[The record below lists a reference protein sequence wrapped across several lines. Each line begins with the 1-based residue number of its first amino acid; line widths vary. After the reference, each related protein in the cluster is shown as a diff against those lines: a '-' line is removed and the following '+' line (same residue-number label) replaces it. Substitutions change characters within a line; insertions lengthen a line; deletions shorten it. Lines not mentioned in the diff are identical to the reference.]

1 MPDKALATSPR
12 IRELTQRLEKD
23 PASRAFLDLAKA
35 YQAAGDHASST
46 RICRQGLEKHP
57 RYHSARVLLGKLL
70 LESKELGGAI
80 AELGRVV
87 GEAPENLLA
96 RRLLAEAQSEDGR
109 RGEALESYK
118 SLLRLQPADEEILTR
133 IRDLE
138 GATGERP
145 APTAAPVAEAEDA
158 SVAGAADEPGAK
170 EARGPAKEAA
180 AEAVTPSRGVETL
193 DMRPDPGDK
202 VEMTPPRVEARPIE
216 RPSPAPKAAAE
227 IPSAPEVIPPTVVL
241 DTPLL
246 ETSAPSAP
254 PVTPMAVAPTVAF
267 YPPEAEIPGSED
279 RPTQI
284 LDLADM
290 GAERSEP
297 PSDEEARTVMLAVPD
312 LEQPAG
318 VVLSAGHLASEAL
331 PTPTL
336 ADLYLEQGLPAEAEK
351 VYLKLLE
358 GDPGNQEIHERLAR
372 LRGGESAPG
381 VPGSA
386 RIRIRALEGWLTRIR
401 RGSDAAGRA

>member
-1 MPDKALATSPR
+1 MPEKALATSPR
-12 IRELTQRLEKD
+12 IRELKQRLEKD

-35 YQAAGDHASST
+35 YQAAGDLKSST
-46 RICRQGLEKHP
+46 RVCRQGLEKHP

-70 LESKELGGAI
+70 LETKELGGAI
-80 AELGRVV
+80 SELGRVV

-109 RGEALESYK
+109 RDQALETYK
-118 SLLRLQPADEEILTR
+118 SLLRLQPADEETLTR
-133 IRDLE
+133 ISALE
-138 GATGERP
+138 GATDEGP
-145 APTAAPVAEAEDA
+145 ALSANPVVEAAADPVAEAVE
-158 SVAGAADEPGAK
+158 
-170 EARGPAKEAA
+170 EAA
-180 AEAVTPSRGVETL
+180 AEAATPSRGVETL
-193 DMRPDPGDK
+193 DMRPDPGDPE
-202 VEMTPPRVEARPIE
+202 EMAPPRTESRPIE
-216 RPSPAPKAAAE
+216 RPSPALKAARGTR
-227 IPSAPEVIPPTVVL
+227 PAPEMIPPTAVL
-241 DTPLL
+241 GAPLAGTNSPL
-246 ETSAPSAP
+246 EQPTRS
-254 PVTPMAVAPTVAF
+254 MEVAPTAAF
-267 YPPEAEIPGSED
+267 YPPSAELPGSAD

-290 GAERSEP
+290 ERSAP
-297 PSDEEARTVMLAVPD
+297 PSNEEARTVMLAAPD
-312 LEQPAG
+312 LKPPEAATPATE
-318 VVLSAGHLASEAL
+318 HLASEAL

-372 LRGGESAPG
+372 LRAGESATPG
-381 VPGSA
+381 GSA